1 MGLSSTGRR
10 TRTGRI
16 RGCVLYCLSPP
27 DHAAAMP
34 IEPRPLPCA
43 PAAFVPHLAPEQ
55 VERHRQ
61 AQQRTLD
68 ALDALR
74 DAGDDDAAP
83 DLARLAVEARG
94 ALAAHAA
101 QAWAEEF
108 HWAALGPA
116 RGDEPGEP
124 GGALAAAI
132 QQAFGDPARMRERF
146 AEAAGRLSGPGWLWL
161 AQRRDGRLAILATP
175 ASATPLTGGDTP
187 LLACCLWPHAMPEG
201 DDALARYLAGFWA
214 LVDWQVVEARLDR
227 AREASRA
234 GAGPG

>member
-1 MGLSSTGRR
+1 
-10 TRTGRI
+10 
-16 RGCVLYCLSPP
+16 
-27 DHAAAMP
+27 
-34 IEPRPLPCA
+34 CA

-101 QAWAEEF
+101 QAWAEEV

-116 RGDEPGEP
+116 RGDAPGEP
-124 GGALAAAI
+124 GA
-132 QQAFGDPARMRERF
+132 
-146 AEAAGRLSGPGWLWL
+146 GPGPGGLGR
-161 AQRRDGRLAILATP
+161 AQRGDGRLASLARP

-214 LVDWQVVEARLDR
+214 LVDWQVVEARLGR
-227 AREASRA
+227 ARE
-234 GAGPG
+234 